1 MMSGQEKGASSASK
15 KNCKKNGS
23 TTLIHLPNTAAQKD
37 TVPSFGAVLR
47 KYRNRNGMSQPELA
61 NIMGIS
67 RNTIT
72 NWENDKSRPEVD
84 SIRTLCTMFG
94 IPLYEL
100 FGLSNDSLPS
110 PHENVILR
118 QYRRLSPVGRKV
130 VDKVVA
136 SMLEEETDA
145 RDNYLQDSF
154 FVLPLESTPAAAGPG
169 CEFVDIPPE
178 YMFIKKNGY
187 NESAD
192 ALVRVSG
199 ASMEPHYHNGDLV
212 YIKYAN
218 TADDGDD
225 VVCSTADGA
234 VIKRLSNHRL
244 YSLNKTLP
252 FGEKNEDDHVVILG
266 RVIGIVSA
274 DELPDDADI
283 PILEEVKS
291 EEIREFNRIHGYD
304 G

>member
-1 MMSGQEKGASSASK
+1 MSGQETGASDASK
-15 KNCKKNGS
+15 KKSKTAGS
-23 TTLIHLPNTAAQKD
+23 TTLIHLPKADAQKD
-37 TVPSFGAVLR
+37 IVPSFGAVLR
-47 KYRNRNGMSQPELA
+47 KYRNKNGMSQPELA
-61 NIMGIS
+61 EIMGIS

-72 NWENDKSRPEVD
+72 NWENDRSRPEVD

-118 QYRRLSPVGRKV
+118 QYRQLSPVGRKV
-130 VDKVVA
+130 IDKVVA

-145 RDNYLQDSF
+145 RDQYLRDSF
-154 FVLPLESTPAAAGPG
+154 FVLPLESTSAAAGPG
-169 CEFVDIPPE
+169 CEFVDMPPE
-178 YMFIKKNGY
+178 YIFIKKNGY

-212 YIKYAN
+212 YIKYTN

-225 VVCSTADGA
+225 VICSTADGA
-234 VIKRLSNHRL
+234 VMKRLSNHKL
-244 YSLNKTLP
+244 YSLNKALP

-266 RVIGIVSA
+266 RVIGIVSD

-283 PILEEVKS
+283 PTLEEMKS
-291 EEIREFNRIHGYD
+291 EEIREFNRSHGCD
-304 G
+304 